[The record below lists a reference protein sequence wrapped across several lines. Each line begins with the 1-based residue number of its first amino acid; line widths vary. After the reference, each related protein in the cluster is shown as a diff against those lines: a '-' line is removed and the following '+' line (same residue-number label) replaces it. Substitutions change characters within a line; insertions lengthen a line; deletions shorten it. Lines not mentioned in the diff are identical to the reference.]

1 MSSHIANTFGAPR
14 IGSGKLTVISC
25 VPVLAGGNLST
36 PVIMSPFCIVF
47 SDSSIIYS
55 DITKPPIFRWFQ
67 PVCSDFESGRCRP
80 CDYQLIY
87 ICKSNCSVFPHS
99 KYFWRSAHRFWKING
114 NFLRAG
120 IGRWKSIYSSYY
132 VAILYCSNKYFQTN
146 QPVFVC
152 VQAYTSLKRGFRSFP

>member
-1 MSSHIANTFGAPR
+1 MFVWFFFIA
-14 IGSGKLTVISC
+14 
-25 VPVLAGGNLST
+25 
-36 PVIMSPFCIVF
+36 SPFCIVF

-80 CDYQLIY
+80 CDYQPIY
-87 ICKSNCSVFPHS
+87 ICESNCSVFPHS

-132 VAILYCSNKYFQTN
+132 VTILLITQFFIISVAVQLLNHRGVYRYYHDIRNQQVLRKNRYCRMLSQYNKRRLRYFLL
-146 QPVFVC
+146 FW
-152 VQAYTSLKRGFRSFP
+152 K

>member
-1 MSSHIANTFGAPR
+1 MTPLILSNPITNTWESFVSIDMWRSQPVVTVLRKEMLLMFVSSN
-14 IGSGKLTVISC
+14 
-25 VPVLAGGNLST
+25 
-36 PVIMSPFCIVF
+36 SPFCIVF

-80 CDYQLIY
+80 CDYQPIY
-87 ICKSNCSVFPHS
+87 ICESNCSVFPHS

-132 VAILYCSNKYFQTN
+132 VAILLLWIHFSIHSKYKLSARDI
-146 QPVFVC
+146 C
-152 VQAYTSLKRGFRSFP
+152 H